1 MVGQNCFNW
10 SNVKWFVEDTHFVFV
25 KSLCKMQNYARKVS
39 LCKIRALEGD
49 ELQRK
54 FSIVEETFDESRG
67 LFSLC

>member
-1 MVGQNCFNW
+1 
-10 SNVKWFVEDTHFVFV
+10 
-25 KSLCKMQNYARKVS
+25 MQNYARKVS